1 MTSFFN
7 YYFFLEPKIESSTI
21 LPTFLSNP
29 CFVVIGIPVFVL
41 IFCLGAVIPIT
52 FLKEKLN
59 PRIFITI
66 SILHN
71 K

>member
-1 MTSFFN
+1 MPSSFI

-29 CFVVIGIPVFVL
+29 CLVVGIPVFLL
-41 IFCLGAVIPIT
+41 IFCLAAVIPIA
-52 FLKEKLN
+52 LLREKLN

-66 SILHN
+66 SILYN